1 VAEATKCWRSLSR
14 QSCQEVGCLGCG
26 YMYSECGWRAGED
39 VKVQLHVQLTIVD
52 VSVCIDIDDN
62 K

>member
-1 VAEATKCWRSLSR
+1 
-14 QSCQEVGCLGCG
+14 
-26 YMYSECGWRAGED
+26 MYSERGWRAGED